1 MPEEN
6 NQEYVLTEGEDIYGA
21 LRKIVLM
28 ETPVSVKIDGSDE
41 TFHSAITDTV
51 FKTRS
56 FFMDKV
62 IPEHGN
68 DLIRQGKRFSIEC
81 DTQGVR
87 IEFRMSGRLKYK
99 PENEQYRAEFPLEV
113 LYLQRRT
120 AYRVLIPPAHQILI
134 KIKMDDEQGDLI
146 GRLLDLSSSGFK
158 VQFEGDAKA
167 RLEKQK
173 QFPVARVRFNREN
186 TIDCSLEARHVVI
199 NDQGDTQCGFAFT
212 LLSPAAQRYL
222 DRLITEFQWEERQ
235 IKRQQEQDFPPL

>member
-1 MPEEN
+1 MPEEK
-6 NQEYVLTEGEDIYGA
+6 NQEYVLTEAEDVYGA
-21 LRKIVLM
+21 LRKIVLL
-28 ETPVSVKIDGSDE
+28 EAPVSVKVDGSSE
-41 TFHSAITDTV
+41 VFHSAITDTI

-62 IPEHGN
+62 VPEHGN
-68 DLIRQGKRFSIEC
+68 DLIRDGKRFTVEC

-120 AYRVLIPPAHQILI
+120 AYRVLVPPAHQILI
-134 KIKMDDEQGDLI
+134 KVKMDDEQGDLI

-158 VQFEGDAKA
+158 VQFEGDYKT
-167 RLEKQK
+167 RLEEQK

-186 TIDCSLEARHVVI
+186 TMDCSLEARHVVI
-199 NDQGDTQCGFAFT
+199 SDQGNTQCGFAFT

-235 IKRQQEQDFPPL
+235 IKLQQPTEEL

>member
-1 MPEEN
+1 
-6 NQEYVLTEGEDIYGA
+6 
-21 LRKIVLM
+21 
-28 ETPVSVKIDGSDE
+28 
-41 TFHSAITDTV
+41 
-51 FKTRS
+51 
-56 FFMDKV
+56 
-62 IPEHGN
+62 
-68 DLIRQGKRFSIEC
+68 
-81 DTQGVR
+81 
-87 IEFRMSGRLKYK
+87 MSGRLKYK